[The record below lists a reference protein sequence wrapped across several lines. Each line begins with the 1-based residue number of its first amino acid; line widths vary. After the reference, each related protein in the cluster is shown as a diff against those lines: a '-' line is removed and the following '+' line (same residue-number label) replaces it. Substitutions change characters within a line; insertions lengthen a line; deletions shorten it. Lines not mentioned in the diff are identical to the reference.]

1 MGILKQLNYAKNEIY
16 ARHGRKFDSKELQNY
31 FGSKSWYNGTVNAA
45 DFKETVFNEY
55 EKKNA
60 EFLRQKEFAMHDGG
74 YQLDQ

>member
-1 MGILKQLNYAKNEIY
+1 MENP
-16 ARHGRKFDSKELQNY
+16 
-31 FGSKSWYNGTVNAA
+31 GT
-45 DFKETVFNEY
+45 KETVFNEY

>member
-1 MGILKQLNYAKNEIY
+1 MRKMKSMQDMEENLILKSFRIILEAN
-16 ARHGRKFDSKELQNY
+16 HGITER
-31 FGSKSWYNGTVNAA
+31 VNAA

>member
-1 MGILKQLNYAKNEIY
+1 MKSMQDMEENLILRNSRII
-16 ARHGRKFDSKELQNY
+16 
-31 FGSKSWYNGTVNAA
+31 
-45 DFKETVFNEY
+45 NEY

>member
-1 MGILKQLNYAKNEIY
+1 MQDMEENLILRNS
-16 ARHGRKFDSKELQNY
+16 R
-31 FGSKSWYNGTVNAA
+31 SKSWYNGTVNAA
-45 DFKETVFNEY
+45 DFKETAFNED

>member
-1 MGILKQLNYAKNEIY
+1 MQDMEENLILRNSRIIL
-16 ARHGRKFDSKELQNY
+16 D
-31 FGSKSWYNGTVNAA
+31 AA